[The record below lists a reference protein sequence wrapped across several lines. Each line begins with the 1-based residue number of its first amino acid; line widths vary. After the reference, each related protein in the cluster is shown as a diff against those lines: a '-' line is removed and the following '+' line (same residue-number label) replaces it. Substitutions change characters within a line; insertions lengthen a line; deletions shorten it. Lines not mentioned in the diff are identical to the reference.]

1 MVDLRTY
8 VFLDSLQPQMASYIS
23 SISRGFLPVTDQAC
37 CVIEIAPGIEINRL
51 TDVALKATNVMP
63 GLQVVERAFGILEIH
78 SDDQGDVRR
87 AGEDILNAIDQTEE
101 NRIKPGILTSQLVK
115 NLTDHHCQMINR
127 TRYGQMLVR
136 GDTLYILEV
145 ESAGYAYYA
154 ANEAEKA
161 SNIKIVDVKGIGKF
175 GRVYIAGD
183 EADVVE
189 AKLCVE
195 DKLAGVSGREL

>member
-8 VFLDSLQPQMASYIS
+8 VFLDALQPQMAAYIS

-87 AGEDILNAIDQTEE
+87 AGEDILKAIDQTEE
-101 NRIKPGILTSQLVK
+101 HRIKPRILTSQMVK

-145 ESAGYAYYA
+145 ESAGYAYFA

-161 SNIKIVDVKGIGKF
+161 SHIKIVDVKGIGKF

-183 EADVVE
+183 ESDVVE
-189 AKLCVE
+189 AKLCIE
-195 DKLAGVSGREL
+195 DKLAGVSGREI

>member
-87 AGEDILNAIDQTEE
+87 AGEDILMAIDQTED
-101 NRIKPGILTSQLVK
+101 NRIKPKILTSQLVK

-127 TRYGQMLVR
+127 TRYGQMLIR

-145 ESAGYAYYA
+145 ESAGYAYFA

-161 SNIKIVDVKGIGKF
+161 SHIKIVDVKGIGKF

-189 AKLCVE
+189 AKLCIE
-195 DKLAGVSGREL
+195 DKLAGISGRDI

>member
-145 ESAGYAYYA
+145 
-154 ANEAEKA
+154 
-161 SNIKIVDVKGIGKF
+161 DMF
-175 GRVYIAGD
+175 GH
-183 EADVVE
+183 VE
-189 AKLCVE
+189 V
-195 DKLAGVSGREL
+195 

>member
-87 AGEDILNAIDQTEE
+87 AGEDILKAIDQTEE
-101 NRIKPGILTSQLVK
+101 NRIKPRILTSQLVK

-127 TRYGQMLVR
+127 TRYGQMLIR

-145 ESAGYAYYA
+145 ESAGYAYFA

-161 SNIKIVDVKGIGKF
+161 THIKIVDVKGIGQF

-183 EADVVE
+183 ESDVVE
-189 AKLCVE
+189 AKLCIE
-195 DKLAGVSGREL
+195 DKLAGVSGREI